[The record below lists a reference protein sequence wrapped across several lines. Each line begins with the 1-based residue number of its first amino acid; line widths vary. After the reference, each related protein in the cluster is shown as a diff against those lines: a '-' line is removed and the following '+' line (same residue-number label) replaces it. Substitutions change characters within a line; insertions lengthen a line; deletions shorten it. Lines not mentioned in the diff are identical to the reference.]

1 MDKLE
6 AILKNSPDLSLDE
19 DTLAVANSGY
29 GSITRRISMR
39 GGEFRKFVA
48 GQEISIG
55 NPTTMDVIIVKMAH
69 NASRSYYDQA
79 FEAGKKVSPVCWSN
93 DSTSPD
99 PEVLTPQA
107 KFCHACPNSVKGSGS
122 EGRGSACKLSW
133 RLAVV
138 SADDP
143 GGDVMQL
150 VLPANSCFGK
160 EEEGKWPFKA
170 YIQML
175 VKNNVSAGKL
185 VTKMQFDP
193 NSGYDRILFSPVSGV
208 EEQHKD
214 TLVKQAC
221 SQAALS
227 AIKLTVYQSNNTEQQ
242 PVKFEVFDDTN
253 KDITT
258 EDDSVADIVN
268 KWKKE
273 GNK

>member
-1 MDKLE
+1 MIKP
-6 AILKNSPDLSLDE
+6 LK
-19 DTLAVANSGY
+19 
-29 GSITRRISMR
+29 R
-39 GGEFRKFVA
+39 
-48 GQEISIG
+48 
-55 NPTTMDVIIVKMAH
+55 
-69 NASRSYYDQA
+69 
-79 FEAGKKVSPVCWSN
+79 GKKVSPVCWSN

-107 KFCHACPNSVKGSGS
+107 KFCHACPNSVKGSGF

-242 PVKFEVFDDTN
+242 PVKFEVFEDTDKN
-253 KDITT
+253 ITT
-258 EDDSVADIVN
+258 KDDSVADIVN

>member
-1 MDKLE
+1 
-6 AILKNSPDLSLDE
+6 
-19 DTLAVANSGY
+19 
-29 GSITRRISMR
+29 
-39 GGEFRKFVA
+39 
-48 GQEISIG
+48 
-55 NPTTMDVIIVKMAH
+55 
-69 NASRSYYDQA
+69 
-79 FEAGKKVSPVCWSN
+79 
-93 DSTSPD
+93 
-99 PEVLTPQA
+99 
-107 KFCHACPNSVKGSGS
+107 
-122 EGRGSACKLSW
+122 
-133 RLAVV
+133 
-138 SADDP
+138 
-143 GGDVMQL
+143 MQL

-253 KDITT
+253 KDITA

-273 GNK
+273 GKK